1 MLMVT
6 WDDLAVELNKAS
18 EAFERA
24 IKAFESLTK
33 TYEELIDYCK
43 KIQEGK

>member
-1 MLMVT
+1 MVT
-6 WDDLAVELNKAS
+6 WDDLAIRLNKAS

-33 TYEELIDYCK
+33 TYDELIDCCK
-43 KIQEGK
+43 KIQESK

>member
-1 MLMVT
+1 MIT

-24 IKAFESLTK
+24 IKAFESLSK
-33 TYEELIDYCK
+33 TYDELIDYCK
-43 KIQEGK
+43 KIQESK